1 MFASLTGPGTRDWG
15 PKASTRAAGGRRW
28 ARVALAVL
36 LAVGV
41 ASGAAAQDPA
51 PDTAAVG
58 APVLLQEAPAT
69 ADGQAADGVP
79 ATDAQGDQAVPA
91 VDSTLAAGA
100 AAADAGEPAPDKP
113 DVGWLALLP
122 ALLAIAAALAFRQVI
137 VALFLGVWA
146 GAWIATGDL
155 GLGWFTGL
163 FATVQVYV
171 LAALADSDHAA
182 IIIFTLMIGGAVGLI
197 QRNGGTAAIVDVAT
211 RWARSA
217 GRGQLATAVLGTAVF
232 FDDYANT
239 LIVGGTMRPITDRLR
254 VSREKLAYIVDSTAA
269 PVACLALAT
278 TWIGYEVGLI
288 GTAVAALP
296 DYDEAAYSV
305 FLNSIPYSFYPI
317 LALFFVYAISLSK
330 RDFGPMLAAE
340 RRARQTGQLFRPG
353 SNAEAA
359 QAEAEAME
367 PPPDAPRRLV
377 NAVLP
382 IAVLVVGVLLGLYLT
397 GSAAVREAGDALTF
411 KNVIGA
417 ANSYTAMMW
426 ASLASVLV
434 AVVMTVGQR
443 ILTLTEAMDAWYAG
457 MRTMLLAVVILV
469 LAWALANVNEAL
481 GTADFLVTLLSDA
494 LSPGFVPA
502 LVFVLAAATAF
513 ATGSSWGTMGIL
525 MPLVIP
531 LAWGV
536 LAADGLHTSGEY
548 HHIIYSTVSAVL
560 AGSVWGDH
568 CSPISDTTILSSLAS
583 SCDHIDHVRTQLP
596 YALTVG
602 GVALLLGDDPD
613 RVQRAVVGHA
623 AGLRRRPARRRPVRR
638 PARRRPG
645 GDPGGRVAG
654 LPLAEGARQ
663 RKGDTS
669 ERGPC
674 SCGVWHENQAEAPRA
689 QRPCRTAPAGGGRP
703 SARRRIGM
711 GQGRGLERARPADAR
726 WGTPP

>member
-1 MFASLTGPGTRDWG
+1 MSDAARQGLGDGDWG
-15 PKASTRAAGGRRW
+15 TGEVPPGHSGRGGARPWSPPTAPHLGEGRRRTANGA
-28 ARVALAVL
+28 ARAWLALAL
-36 LAVGV
+36 LAAV
-41 ASGAAAQDPA
+41 ASAASAQDIAA
-51 PDTAAVG
+51 PTPPEAAPE
-58 APVLLQEAPAT
+58 APVTLQDPPEAPAPVTLQDPPPT
-69 ADGQAADGVP
+69 ADGAPADGVP
-79 ATDAQGDQAVPA
+79 GTDAVGDGAVPA
-91 VDSTLAAGA
+91 VDSALAAGA
-100 AAADAGEPAPDKP
+100 AAAEAGEPAPDKP
-113 DVGWLALLP
+113 DVGWLAVFP
-122 ALLAIAAALAFRQVI
+122 ALLAIAAALLFRQVI

-155 GLGWFTGL
+155 ATGWFTGL
-163 FATVQVYV
+163 FATVQTYV
-171 LAALADSDHAA
+171 LSALADSDHAA

-269 PVACLALAT
+269 PVACLALTT

-288 GTAVAALP
+288 GTAVSALP
-296 DYDEAAYSV
+296 DYDEGAYSI
-305 FLNSIPYSFYPI
+305 FLNSIPYSFYP
-317 LALFFVYAISLSK
+317 LMALFFVYAIALSK

-340 RRARQTGQLFRPG
+340 RRARQSGQLFRPG

-367 PPPDAPRRLV
+367 PPPDAPKRLV

-382 IAVLVVGVLLGLYLT
+382 IAVLVVGVLAGLWIT
-397 GSAAVREAGDALTF
+397 GRAAVAEAGDPATVQ
-411 KNVIGA
+411 NVIGA

-426 ASLASVLV
+426 ASLAAVLTAV
-434 AVVMTVGQR
+434 ALTVGQR
-443 ILTLTEAMDAWYAG
+443 ILTLTETMDAWYAG
-457 MRTMLLAVVILV
+457 MRSMLLAVVILV
-469 LAWALANVNEAL
+469 LAWALAGVNEAL
-481 GTADFLVTLLSDA
+481 GTADVLVTALSDS
-494 LSPGFVPA
+494 LVPGVVPA
-502 LVFVLAAATAF
+502 LVFLLAAATAF

-560 AGSVWGDH
+560 AGAVWGDH

-602 GVALLLGDDPD
+602 GVSLLLGTLPTGFNAPWWLMMPICIAVLLAVVRFVGRPVDDPE
-613 RVQRAVVGHA
+613 AVDEPA
-623 AGLRRRPARRRPVRR
+623 AAV
-638 PARRRPG
+638 
-645 GDPGGRVAG
+645 
-654 LPLAEGARQ
+654 
-663 RKGDTS
+663 
-669 ERGPC
+669 
-674 SCGVWHENQAEAPRA
+674 
-689 QRPCRTAPAGGGRP
+689 
-703 SARRRIGM
+703 
-711 GQGRGLERARPADAR
+711 
-726 WGTPP
+726 